1 MRRFLS
7 LAVPALVCLFA
18 LAADG
23 PSVVP
28 LAAQA
33 PGVPFGPDFFASL
46 KWRNIGPNRGGRSI
60 AVARKRRAAVR
71 VLLRRDRRRYVEDDR
86 WRNHV
91 EAGRRRASSGPR
103 LLARSPCRSRN
114 PDVVYAGMGETELRG
129 NIIQGDGVYKT
140 TDAGKTWTHV
150 GLADTQAIA
159 RIRSRPVEP

>member
-46 KWRNIGPNRGGRSI
+46 KWRNIGPNRGGRST
-60 AVARKRRAAVR
+60 AVGGSAARPFEVPLGAT
-71 VLLRRDRRRYVEDDR
+71 
-86 WRNHV
+86 
-91 EAGRRRASSGPR
+91 GG
-103 LLARSPCRSRN
+103 
-114 PDVVYAGMGETELRG
+114 GMW
-129 NIIQGDGVYKT
+129 KT
-140 TDAGKTWTHV
+140 TDGGTT
-150 GLADTQAIA
+150 
-159 RIRSRPVEP
+159 